1 MYKVFFKDSCFL
13 LTDDQ
18 NLLKEKKQI
27 WKHQDFNVTKDF
39 IHEQLQRTD
48 QFTVIL
54 YDEDLEELFSLF
66 KSCFVYVKAAGG
78 IVHEQD
84 KILLIK
90 RQGMYDLPKGHL
102 EAGETLEECAIREVK
117 EECGLED
124 VKITT
129 PFMNTL
135 HIYYRN
141 ETWFLKKNHWYQM
154 SCPSNCT
161 LCPQTEEDIEEVFW
175 FPVSELDKIT
185 TQTYPSLLPVFQKS
199 K

>member
-27 WKHQDFNVTKDF
+27 RKHQDFNTTKNF

-48 QFTVIL
+48 KFTVIL

-66 KSCFVYVKAAGG
+66 KSCFIYVKAAGG

-102 EAGETLEECAIREVK
+102 ETGETLEECAVREVK

-124 VKITT
+124 VKITA

-141 ETWFLKKNHWYQM
+141 EAWFLKKTYWFRM
-154 SCPSNCT
+154 SCPSHCT
-161 LCPQTEEDIEEVFW
+161 LSPQTEEDIEEVFW

-185 TQTYPSLLPVFQKS
+185 TRTYPSLLPVFQKS

>member
-1 MYKVFFKDSCFL
+1 
-13 LTDDQ
+13 
-18 NLLKEKKQI
+18 
-27 WKHQDFNVTKDF
+27 
-39 IHEQLQRTD
+39 
-48 QFTVIL
+48 
-54 YDEDLEELFSLF
+54 
-66 KSCFVYVKAAGG
+66 
-78 IVHEQD
+78 
-84 KILLIK
+84 
-90 RQGMYDLPKGHL
+90 MYDLPKGHL

-141 ETWFLKKNHWYQM
+141 ETWFLKKTHWYQM

>member
-27 WKHQDFNVTKDF
+27 WKHQDFNITKDF

-141 ETWFLKKNHWYQM
+141 ETWFLKKTHWYQM

>member
-27 WKHQDFNVTKDF
+27 WKHQDFNITKNF

-48 QFTVIL
+48 KFTVIL

-66 KSCFVYVKAAGG
+66 KSCFIYVKAAGG

-102 EAGETLEECAIREVK
+102 EAGETLEECAVREVK

-124 VKITT
+124 VEITV

-141 ETWFLKKNHWYQM
+141 EAWFLKKTYWFRM

>member
-141 ETWFLKKNHWYQM
+141 ETWFLKKTHWYQM

>member
-27 WKHQDFNVTKDF
+27 WKHQDFNITKDF

-48 QFTVIL
+48 KFTVIL

-141 ETWFLKKNHWYQM
+141 ETWFLKKTHWYQM

-161 LCPQTEEDIEEVFW
+161 LCPQTEEVFW

>member
-18 NLLKEKKQI
+18 ILLKEKKQI
-27 WKHQDFNVTKDF
+27 WKHQDFNITKDF

-48 QFTVIL
+48 KFTVIL

-141 ETWFLKKNHWYQM
+141 ETWFLKKTHRYQM

-175 FPVSELDKIT
+175 FPVSELDKNT